1 MSQQL
6 HKYLNVSNLLYNR
19 LGGRNRKCHIVR
31 LGVKHN
37 ILGETRTSSFWT
49 YIGLGPQIGC
59 THEGLKLPNLPPTPE
74 GEGDVIISTHRWSE
88 NPPRRVGPSFLSP
101 SSLRGLS
108 WEIGSPP
115 CRKGPTPTCKEGGG
129 TRKPGPQDKDCRR
142 SLYKVCSYLKKT
154 LFYQFFPY
162 PTTPLWTKLYSY
174 PTFPKTHP
182 SPVRRKADPSY
193 CLIVCPCVKMTV
205 ARQWAH
211 A

>member
-1 MSQQL
+1 MAPP
-6 HKYLNVSNLLYNR
+6 VIR
-19 LGGRNRKCHIVR
+19 ATGRRNKKQEAPSGER
-31 LGVKHN
+31 LGVKTER
-37 ILGETRTSSFWT
+37 LREAQKTEPPWFSPT
-49 YIGLGPQIGC
+49 GLGPQIGC

-162 PTTPLWTKLYSY
+162 PTTPL
-174 PTFPKTHP
+174 
-182 SPVRRKADPSY
+182 
-193 CLIVCPCVKMTV
+193 
-205 ARQWAH
+205 
-211 A
+211 